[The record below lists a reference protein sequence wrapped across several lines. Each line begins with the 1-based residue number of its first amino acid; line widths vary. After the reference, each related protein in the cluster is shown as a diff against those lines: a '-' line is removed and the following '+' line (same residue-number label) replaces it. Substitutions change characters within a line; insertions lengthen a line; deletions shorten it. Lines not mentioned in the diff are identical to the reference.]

1 MGHKFKPTVNQRAQ
15 VMRCV
20 ADNMRH
26 EQIARR
32 LGIDEETLSNEFSR
46 ELKLGLRIMRQM
58 LLAMATRT
66 AIKGVNGRSRY
77 SFGCWSRGQPAGGEC
92 RGRSIEPA
100 PAGLAHAAPKP
111 IR

>member
-1 MGHKFKPTVNQRAQ
+1 MPQEASLMGHKFKPTVNQRAQ

-58 LLAMATRT
+58 LFAMATRT
-66 AIKGVNGRSRY
+66 AIKGNKRVITILARMMKQSSASRRRMPQVA
-77 SFGCWSRGQPAGGEC
+77 S
-92 RGRSIEPA
+92 
-100 PAGLAHAAPKP
+100 
-111 IR
+111 

>member
-1 MGHKFKPTVNQRAQ
+1 MPQEASLMGHKFKPTVNQRAQ

-46 ELKLGLRIMRQM
+46 EFKLGLRIMRQM

-66 AIKGVNGRSRY
+66 AIKGSKRAITLLVRMLEQRPTRRRRMPRAIN
-77 SFGCWSRGQPAGGEC
+77 
-92 RGRSIEPA
+92 
-100 PAGLAHAAPKP
+100 
-111 IR
+111 